1 MAIEFTGERVV
12 PGQVDADLWNEHF
25 ARYAFAARL
34 AKRKRVLDIGCG
46 TGYGTRELATGALT
60 ACGLDPSTDAL
71 GYATEHYAGPNLCFA
86 RGSCEALP
94 FASGCFDLLVS
105 FEVIEH
111 VEAWQEALREARRVL
126 APAGQLIISTPN
138 KLYYAESR
146 KISGPN
152 PYHYHEFDFDEFN
165 AVLRELFPHVRLF
178 LQNHA
183 DGIVLT
189 PVTSTDGPAAVASS
203 AEVRIEA
210 ATSDA
215 AEAHFFLAVCAMSPQ
230 TGGPTYIY
238 LPTTA
243 NVLREREQHIL
254 YLEQELHTKN
264 EWLENAQQEHQQ
276 LVEVHRAQTDEL
288 NQRTEWAHKLDG
300 NLHEARK
307 RIGDLQDE
315 LAREQQRA
323 QEVVLGYEEVISRL
337 ERQSEETADEARKT
351 QARLESELAQQ
362 CAALDAKV
370 TELKACVDLLHAAEA
385 AVEERTRWAHSLDD
399 ELQNLRARFRQA
411 EASRWIRLGRSLG
424 LGPELR
430 NL

>member
-1 MAIEFTGERVV
+1 VATEFTGERVV

-46 TGYGTRELATGALT
+46 TGYGTCELATGALR

-71 GYATEHYAGPNLCFA
+71 HYATEHYAGPNLCFA

-94 FASGCFDLLVS
+94 FASGSFDLLVS

-152 PYHYHEFDFDEFN
+152 PYHHHEFDFDEFR
-165 AVLRELFPHVRLF
+165 AVLQEMFPHVRLF

-183 DGIVLT
+183 DGIVLR
-189 PVTSTDGPAAVASS
+189 PVTSTDGPAAFASN

-215 AEAHFFLAVCAMSPQ
+215 AEAHFFLAVCALSPQ
-230 TGGPTYIY
+230 TGAPTYIY

-254 YLEQELHTKN
+254 YLEQELLTKDH
-264 EWLENAQQEHQQ
+264 WLERTQQEHQQ
-276 LVEVHRAQTDEL
+276 LVELHREQTDEL
-288 NQRTEWAHKLDG
+288 NQRTEWAHKLDED
-300 NLHEARK
+300 LREASK
-307 RIGDLQDE
+307 RIGELQDE
-315 LAREQQRA
+315 LAHQQQRA
-323 QEVVLGYEEVISRL
+323 QEVVLGYEEAIGRL
-337 ERQSEETADEARKT
+337 ERQLDETAREAREV
-351 QARLESELAQQ
+351 QARLESDLAQQ

-370 TELKACVDLLHAAEA
+370 SELNACVDLLHAAEA
-385 AVEERTRWAHSLDD
+385 TVEERTRWAQSIGD

-411 EASRWIRLGRSLG
+411 EASKWMRLGRSLG